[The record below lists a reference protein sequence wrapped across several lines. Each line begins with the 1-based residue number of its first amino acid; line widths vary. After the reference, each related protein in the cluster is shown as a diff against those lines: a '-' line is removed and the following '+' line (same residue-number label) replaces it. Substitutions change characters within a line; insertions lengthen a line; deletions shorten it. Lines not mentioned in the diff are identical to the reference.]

1 MLSLS
6 KTAARLALALTISL
20 GASPLLA
27 AAKPAAAPPDDFQI
41 VSTLDGK
48 FTFTLPKGY
57 VADALPA
64 GVQALG
70 TAGSNGTMYINQA
83 SKSVV
88 VVAQTLRNDGID
100 LKDDEPLF
108 LDGAAEGFLKGVGTS
123 LPDYKKLA
131 QKTLLIKGV
140 GLRQIDGTASMGGG
154 KTLNSTFIAGS
165 GNRSLVIQA
174 ISGADDVKGHEL
186 LVRQITSGK

>member
-6 KTAARLALALTISL
+6 KTAARLALALTVSL
-20 GASPLLA
+20 GASPLFA

-64 GVQALG
+64 GVQAQG
-70 TAGSNGTMYINQA
+70 TAGANGTMYINQA
-83 SKSVV
+83 TKSVV

-108 LDGAAEGFLKGVGTS
+108 LDGAAEGFLKEIGTS

-131 QKTLLIKGV
+131 QKTLQVKGV

-154 KTLNSTFIAGS
+154 KTLNSTFLAGS

-174 ISGADDVKGHEL
+174 ISRADDVKGHEL

>member
-6 KTAARLALALTISL
+6 KTAARLALALTVSL
-20 GASPLLA
+20 GASPLFA

-64 GVQALG
+64 GVQAQG
-70 TAGSNGTMYINQA
+70 TAGANGTMYINQA

-108 LDGAAEGFLKGVGTS
+108 LDSAAEGFLKDVGTS

-131 QKTLLIKGV
+131 QKTLQVKGV

-154 KTLNSTFIAGS
+154 KTLNSTFLAGS
-165 GNRSLVIQA
+165 GNRLLVIQA
-174 ISGADDVKGHEL
+174 ISRADDVKGHEL

>member
-6 KTAARLALALTISL
+6 KTAARLALALTVSL
-20 GASPLLA
+20 GASPLFA
-27 AAKPAAAPPDDFQI
+27 AAKPAPLPPDEFQI

-64 GVQALG
+64 GAQAQG
-70 TAGSNGTMYINQA
+70 TAGANGTMYINQA

-108 LDGAAEGFLKGVGTS
+108 LDSAVKGFLKEIGTS

-131 QKTLLIKGV
+131 QKKLLVKGV
-140 GLRQIDGTASMGGG
+140 GLRQVDGTASMGGG
-154 KTLNSTFIAGS
+154 KTLNSMFLAGS
-165 GNRSLVIQA
+165 GNRLLVIQA
-174 ISGADDVKGHEL
+174 ISRAEDVTGHEL

>member
-1 MLSLS
+1 MATLS

-20 GASPLLA
+20 GASPLFA
-27 AAKPAAAPPDDFQI
+27 AAKPATAQPDDFQI

-64 GVQALG
+64 GAQAQG
-70 TAGSNGTMYINQA
+70 TAGANGTMYINQA

-108 LDGAAEGFLKGVGTS
+108 LDSAVEGFLKDVGTS
-123 LPDYKKLA
+123 LPDYKKLS
-131 QKTLLIKGV
+131 QKKLLIKGV
-140 GLRQIDGTASMGGG
+140 GLRQIDATASMGGG
-154 KTLNSTFIAGS
+154 KTLNSTFLAGS
-165 GNRSLVIQA
+165 GNRLLVIQA
-174 ISGADDVKGHEL
+174 ISRAEDVTGHGL

>member
-6 KTAARLALALTISL
+6 KTAARLALALTVSL
-20 GASPLLA
+20 GASPLFA

-57 VADALPA
+57 VADALPPGA
-64 GVQALG
+64 QAQG
-70 TAGSNGTMYINQA
+70 TAGANGTMYINQA
-83 SKSVV
+83 TKSVV

-100 LKDDEPLF
+100 LQDNEPQF
-108 LDGAAEGFLKGVGTS
+108 LDSAVEGFLKDVGTS

-131 QKTLLIKGV
+131 QKKLLIKGV
-140 GLRQIDGTASMGGG
+140 GLRQVDGTAKMGGG
-154 KTLNSTFIAGS
+154 KTLNSTFLAGS
-165 GNRSLVIQA
+165 GNRLLVIQA
-174 ISGADDVKGHEL
+174 ISRADDVKGHEL

>member
-1 MLSLS
+1 MLSIS
-6 KTAARLALALTISL
+6 KTAARLALALTVSL
-20 GASPLLA
+20 GASPLFA
-27 AAKPAAAPPDDFQI
+27 AAKPAPVPPDEFQI

-57 VADALPA
+57 VAEALPA
-64 GVQALG
+64 GVQTQG
-70 TAGSNGTMYINQA
+70 TAGANSTMYINKA

-108 LDGAAEGFLKGVGTS
+108 LDSAVKGFLKEIGTS

-131 QKTLLIKGV
+131 QKKLLVKGV
-140 GLRQIDGTASMGGG
+140 GLRQVDGTASMGGG
-154 KTLNSTFIAGS
+154 KTLNSMFLAGS
-165 GNRSLVIQA
+165 GNRLLVIQA
-174 ISGADDVKGHEL
+174 ISRAEDVTGHEL

>member
-6 KTAARLALALTISL
+6 KTAARLALALTVSL
-20 GASPLLA
+20 GASPLFA
-27 AAKPAAAPPDDFQI
+27 AAKPAPVPPDEFQI

-57 VADALPA
+57 VAEALPT
-64 GVQALG
+64 GVQAQG
-70 TAGSNGTMYINQA
+70 TAGANSTMYINKA

-108 LDGAAEGFLKGVGTS
+108 LDSAVKGFLKEIGTS

-131 QKTLLIKGV
+131 QKKLLVKGV
-140 GLRQIDGTASMGGG
+140 GLRQVDGTASMGGG
-154 KTLNSTFIAGS
+154 KTLNSMFLAGS
-165 GNRSLVIQA
+165 GNRLLVIQA
-174 ISGADDVKGHEL
+174 ISRAEDVTGHEL

>member
-6 KTAARLALALTISL
+6 KTAARLALALTVSL
-20 GASPLLA
+20 GASPLFA

-57 VADALPA
+57 VAEALPA
-64 GVQALG
+64 GVQAQG
-70 TAGSNGTMYINQA
+70 TAGANSTMYINKA

-108 LDGAAEGFLKGVGTS
+108 LDSAAEGFLKDVGTS

-131 QKTLLIKGV
+131 QKTLQVKGV

-154 KTLNSTFIAGS
+154 KTLNSTFLAGS
-165 GNRSLVIQA
+165 GNRLLVIQA
-174 ISGADDVKGHEL
+174 ISRAEDVAGHGL